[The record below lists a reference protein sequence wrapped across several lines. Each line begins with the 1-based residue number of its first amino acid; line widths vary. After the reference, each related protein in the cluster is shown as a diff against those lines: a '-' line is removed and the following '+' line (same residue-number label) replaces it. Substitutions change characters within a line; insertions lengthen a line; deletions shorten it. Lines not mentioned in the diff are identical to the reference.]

1 MQQNILYDSMAD
13 IQKKY
18 LSLLKQFQKIDEE
31 NAKYIID
38 SIKNFWFLK
47 KKIIEAFLN
56 NYSNNFDTCVF
67 FVWIIYKYF

>member
-13 IQKKY
+13 IQKQY

-38 SIKNFWFLK
+38 SINVSVRRL
-47 KKIIEAFLN
+47 
-56 NYSNNFDTCVF
+56 
-67 FVWIIYKYF
+67 